1 MSAPRFQIFLS
12 STFRDLREERQA
24 VHEAILELGHFPA
37 GMEAFPA
44 ADATPWELIK
54 SVINESDY
62 YILIVGGKYGSTGP
76 DGISYTEMEY
86 NLAVELEK
94 PILAF
99 THGEP
104 DQIPA
109 GKIELD
115 NEARSRLDSFR
126 KRILIRHC
134 KPWTNKE
141 NLKAAVLLSLVHTIR
156 TKPASGWV
164 RNEGLENHELL
175 RRLAALHERYDKQ
188 EEELNLLRDAMHDK
202 LDAAKY
208 QDLDSK
214 IEIPTGKGSI
224 IEVQLEDIFFAI
236 ADHMLTPCREYK
248 IGRAI
253 NSGLNIDSCDSSK
266 DKGDHT
272 KASVAIDRSTLES
285 ILRQLLALGLVEPEM
300 VLHTSG
306 DKNRTETN
314 ANRYWKLTNSGR
326 KRFLE
331 KSAVLVE
338 NPIS

>member
-109 GKIELD
+109 GKIEL
-115 NEARSRLDSFR
+115 ETR
-126 KRILIRHC
+126 
-134 KPWTNKE
+134 
-141 NLKAAVLLSLVHTIR
+141 
-156 TKPASGWV
+156 
-164 RNEGLENHELL
+164 
-175 RRLAALHERYDKQ
+175 
-188 EEELNLLRDAMHDK
+188 
-202 LDAAKY
+202 
-208 QDLDSK
+208 QDLDW
-214 IEIPTGKGSI
+214 TVLGK
-224 IEVQLEDIFFAI
+224 EF
-236 ADHMLTPCREYK
+236 
-248 IGRAI
+248 
-253 NSGLNIDSCDSSK
+253 
-266 DKGDHT
+266 
-272 KASVAIDRSTLES
+272 
-285 ILRQLLALGLVEPEM
+285 
-300 VLHTSG
+300 
-306 DKNRTETN
+306 
-314 ANRYWKLTNSGR
+314 
-326 KRFLE
+326 
-331 KSAVLVE
+331 
-338 NPIS
+338 

>member
-1 MSAPRFQIFLS
+1 M
-12 STFRDLREERQA
+12 
-24 VHEAILELGHFPA
+24 HEAILELGHFHA
-37 GMEAFPA
+37 GMEALPA

-86 NLAVELEK
+86 NLAVELGR

-99 THGEP
+99 THGDP
-104 DQIPA
+104 DLIPA

-126 KRILIRHC
+126 KRILERTC
-134 KPWTNKE
+134 KSWTNKE
-141 NLKAAVLLSLVHTIR
+141 NLKAAVLLSLVHIIR

-164 RNEGLENHELL
+164 RNEGLDNHELL
-175 RRLAALHERYDKQ
+175 RRLAALQERYDKQ
-188 EEELNLLRDAMHDK
+188 EEELNLLRNAIRDK

-214 IEIPTGKGSI
+214 IEIQTDIDSR

-236 ADHMLTPCREYK
+236 ADQMLIPCREYK
-248 IGRAI
+248 IGQAI
-253 NSGLNIDSCDSSK
+253 KACLDIKYGDSLSDIF
-266 DKGDHT
+266 GDT
-272 KASVAIDRSTLES
+272 KATVVIDRSTLAS

-300 VLHTSG
+300 VVHTSG
-306 DKNRTETN
+306 DKDSSRTTGY
-314 ANRYWKLTNSGR
+314 RCWKLTNSGR
-326 KRFLE
+326 ARFLE
-331 KSAVLVE
+331 KSAALIE
-338 NPIS
+338 SPKLHLTPFSEQNK

>member
-1 MSAPRFQIFLS
+1 MSADI
-12 STFRDLREERQA
+12 
-24 VHEAILELGHFPA
+24 GHFPA

-86 NLAVELEK
+86 NLAVELGK

-99 THGEP
+99 THGDP

-126 KRILIRHC
+126 KMISQRTC
-134 KPWTNKE
+134 KQWTNKE

-175 RRLAALHERYDKQ
+175 RRLAALQERYDKQ
-188 EEELNLLRDAMHDK
+188 EEELNRLRNAMRK
-202 LDAAKY
+202 RLDTEKY

-214 IEIPTGKGSI
+214 IEIQTNKGSR
-224 IEVQLEDIFFAI
+224 IEVQLEGIFFAI
-236 ADHMLTPCREYK
+236 ADQMLTPCREYK
-248 IGRAI
+248 IERAI
-253 NSGLNIDSCDSSK
+253 NAGLNMDSGDSST
-266 DKGDHT
+266 DNGEHA
-272 KASVAIDRSTLES
+272 KATVEIDRSTLAL
-285 ILRQLLALGLVEPEM
+285 ILRQLLALDLVEPEM

-306 DKNRTETN
+306 DKARTQTT
-314 ANRYWKLTNSGR
+314 ANRCWKLTNSGR
-326 KRFLE
+326 ARFLE
-331 KSAVLVE
+331 KSAILVE
-338 NPIS
+338 TPIS

>member
-1 MSAPRFQIFLS
+1 M
-12 STFRDLREERQA
+12 
-24 VHEAILELGHFPA
+24 HEAILELGHFPA

-86 NLAVELEK
+86 NLAVELGK

-99 THGEP
+99 THGDP

-115 NEARSRLDSFR
+115 NEARSRLDNFR
-126 KRILIRHC
+126 KRILERTC
-134 KPWTNKE
+134 KSWTNKE
-141 NLKAAVLLSLVHTIR
+141 NLKAAVLLSLVHIIR
-156 TKPASGWV
+156 TKPVPGWI

-175 RRLAALHERYDKQ
+175 RRLATLQERYDKQ
-188 EEELNLLRDAMHDK
+188 ENELNLLRDAMRDR

-208 QDLDSK
+208 QGLDSK
-214 IEIPTGKGSI
+214 IKIQTDSDSE
-224 IEVQLEDIFFAI
+224 IEVRLEDIFCII
-236 ADHMLTPCREYK
+236 AEQMLTPCREFK
-248 IGRAI
+248 IGQAI
-253 NSGLNIDSCDSSK
+253 KAGLKIDSCDALRV
-266 DKGDHT
+266 KGDHT
-272 KASVAIDRSTLES
+272 KAIVVIDRSTLAS

-306 DKNRTETN
+306 DKDRTQTS
-314 ANRYWKLTNSGR
+314 ANRCWKLTNSGR
-326 KRFLE
+326 ARFLE

-338 NPIS
+338 TLPS

>member
-54 SVINESDY
+54 TVINESDY

-86 NLAVELEK
+86 NLAVELGK

-99 THGEP
+99 MHGDP

-126 KRILIRHC
+126 KRILERTC
-134 KPWTNKE
+134 KSWTNKE
-141 NLKAAVLLSLVHTIR
+141 NLKAAVLSSLVHIIR

-164 RNEGLENHELL
+164 RNEGLGNHELL
-175 RRLAALHERYDKQ
+175 RRLAALQERYDKQ
-188 EEELNLLRDAMHDK
+188 EEELNHLRNAMRK
-202 LDAAKY
+202 RLDAAKY
-208 QDLDSK
+208 QDLDGR
-214 IEIPTGKGSI
+214 IEIKTNKGSRT
-224 IEVQLEDIFFAI
+224 EVQLEDIFFAI
-236 ADHMLTPCREYK
+236 ADQMLTPCREFK
-248 IGRAI
+248 IGQAI
-253 NSGLNIDSCDSSK
+253 KAGLNIDTGDAST
-266 DKGDHT
+266 DKGEHV
-272 KASVAIDRSTLES
+272 KASAEIDRSTLAL
-285 ILRQLLALGLVEPEM
+285 ILRQLLALDLVEPEM

-306 DKNRTETN
+306 DKDRTQTN

-326 KRFLE
+326 ARFLE
-331 KSAVLVE
+331 KSAILAKT
-338 NPIS
+338 PIS

>member
-1 MSAPRFQIFLS
+1 VSAPRFQIFLS

-54 SVINESDY
+54 SVIKESDY

-76 DGISYTEMEY
+76 EGISYTEMEY
-86 NLAVELEK
+86 NLAVELGK

-99 THGEP
+99 THGDP

-126 KRILIRHC
+126 QRILERTC

-141 NLKAAVLLSLVHTIR
+141 NLKAAVLLSLVHIIR
-156 TKPASGWV
+156 TRPASGWV

-175 RRLAALHERYDKQ
+175 RRLAALQERYDKQ
-188 EEELNLLRDAMHDK
+188 EEELNLLRDALRDK
-202 LDAAKY
+202 LDAAKF

-214 IEIPTGKGSI
+214 IEIPTSTDSRIK
-224 IEVQLEDIFFAI
+224 VQLEDIFFAI
-236 ADHMLTPCREYK
+236 ADLMLTPCREYK
-248 IGRAI
+248 IGQAI
-253 NSGLNIDSCDSSK
+253 KGGLNIVSDDSSR
-266 DKGDHT
+266 DKSDHA
-272 KASVAIDRSTLES
+272 KATIVIDRSTLAS

-306 DKNRTETN
+306 DKDRTQTN

-326 KRFLE
+326 ARFLE

-338 NPIS
+338 TTIS